1 MEDDP
6 DKNLSGNVVF
16 QRSWRHATLF
26 LKFTSS
32 SLHSHSRIGSC
43 WHWFWKVDIVNID
56 TFFRIWVSARHCC
69 GALLFEDFD
78 GMNFYFNWSRVHAMV
93 QNVDSVVTY
102 FFPKKEALV
111 CPKLSKK
118 VIDSRLLS
126 FLFCYNR
133 DTLFNLANI
142 LGFGMQNRYFWMQN
156 GTRRTPNRVFSS
168 THGKFRKILCYLK
181 YYHDYRYITIT

>member
-1 MEDDP
+1 MTQTKTPVGMLFFREVGGML
-6 DKNLSGNVVF
+6 LS
-16 QRSWRHATLF
+16 SW
-26 LKFTSS
+26 KFTSS

-56 TFFRIWVSARHCC
+56 TFCRIWVSARHCC

-78 GMNFYFNWSRVHAMV
+78 DMNFYFNWSRVHALV
-93 QNVDSVVTY
+93 QNVSDSVVSY
-102 FFPKKEALV
+102 SFPKKEALV

-118 VIDSRLLS
+118 VIDSCLPS

-133 DTLFNLANI
+133 DTLFNLVNI

-156 GTRRTPNRVFSS
+156 GTRQTPNRVFSS

-181 YYHDYRYITIT
+181 YYHDYRYITIA